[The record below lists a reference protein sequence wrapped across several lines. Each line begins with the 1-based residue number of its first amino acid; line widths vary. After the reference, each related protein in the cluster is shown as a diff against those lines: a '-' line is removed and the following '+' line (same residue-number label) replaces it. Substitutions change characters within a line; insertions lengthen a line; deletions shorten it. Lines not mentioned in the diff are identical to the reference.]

1 MWPASLER
9 PPGEELCS
17 CVFPRVIQ
25 RWLTSGLCFILE
37 LSFNIGQIS
46 IKSLT
51 PAFITMPSLAP
62 MLRPKPATC
71 LLFFFCVHVGGR
83 WHQLRC
89 VCLSSV
95 WMDGAAASR
104 SLHAPSFPLL
114 RCGMLRSGE
123 PLILCLSINSRK
135 GFDRW
140 VHSPWFLFFCFF
152 QCGAINSVCICVLVA
167 KV

>member
-1 MWPASLER
+1 MTCSSWEASGGRAVQLT
-9 PPGEELCS
+9 
-17 CVFPRVIQ
+17 RVIQ

-37 LSFNIGQIS
+37 LSFNIGQIT
-46 IKSLT
+46 IQSLT
-51 PAFITMPSLAP
+51 PAFITMPSLAL

-71 LLFFFCVHVGGR
+71 LFFFCVHVGGR

-95 WMDGAAASR
+95 RMDGAAPSR

-123 PLILCLSINSRK
+123 PLIPCLSINSHK

-140 VHSPWFLFFCFF
+140 VHSPLFLFFCFF
-152 QCGAINSVCICVLVA
+152 SMWGY
-167 KV
+167 

>member
-17 CVFPRVIQ
+17 CVFTRVVQ

-71 LLFFFCVHVGGR
+71 LFFFFFAYMLAHADTSYVVFVCRPCEWMELQRREVFMHHHSFSSAVGC
-83 WHQLRC
+83 WE
-89 VCLSSV
+89 
-95 WMDGAAASR
+95 AASR
-104 SLHAPSFPLL
+104 SFFVCLLTPAKVSIDEFIPL
-114 RCGMLRSGE
+114 G
-123 PLILCLSINSRK
+123 
-135 GFDRW
+135 
-140 VHSPWFLFFCFF
+140 FCFF
-152 QCGAINSVCICVLVA
+152 VFFNVGLLILSVSVF
-167 KV
+167 